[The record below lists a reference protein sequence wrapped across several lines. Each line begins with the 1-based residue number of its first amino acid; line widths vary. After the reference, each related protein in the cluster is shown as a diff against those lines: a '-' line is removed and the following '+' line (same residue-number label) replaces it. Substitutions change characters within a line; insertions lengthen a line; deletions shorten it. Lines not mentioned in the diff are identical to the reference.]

1 MQSTLYLQTKLKA
14 DKVNKKHIGA
24 IVPGTVLKVL
34 VGHGEKEK
42 KGHLSMTE
50 AMAMETTVQAPIT
63 KKGAAL
69 LR

>member
-1 MQSTLYLQTKLKA
+1 M
-14 DKVNKKHIGA
+14 NKKHIGA